1 MDHGGVF
8 TTRSGAAIIFTL
20 LCACAHTTTRSAV
33 DVDPAAPIRTAI
45 SAANAEFAQ
54 ALLRGD
60 AKGMAAVFA
69 EDGEIIPTQQRGLV
83 TGRAAIEAYQARR
96 LEARRYLDVEI
107 TTVQLGVS
115 GDVAWE
121 TGTSRATI
129 QQGQGAPIAVTGRYL
144 AVWKRAADG
153 AWRIRVNLSV
163 PDPF

>member
-1 MDHGGVF
+1 MDHGCAF
-8 TTRSGAAIIFTL
+8 TARSRAAIVFTL
-20 LCACAHTTTRSAV
+20 LCACAHTTSSTGVNA
-33 DVDPAAPIRTAI
+33 DPTAPIRTAI
-45 SAANAEFAQ
+45 GAANAEFAK
-54 ALLRGD
+54 ALVRGD

-69 EDGEIIPTQQRGLV
+69 ENGEIIPTQQRGLV
-83 TGRAAIEAYQARR
+83 TGRTAIEAYQARR

-107 TTVQLGVS
+107 TTTQLEVA

-144 AVWKRAADG
+144 AVWKREADG